1 MKVLILYNEGMRAYC
16 IEYVKSLCIHPD
28 IVAKQINDKTIL
40 PTLTCR
46 VLLVNWLHIG
56 EFERMLE
63 LNMAYHG
70 VSREEL
76 DLGIINLEQLSRS
89 SMLSQYLSVYFRLIH
104 IYPHLQLYDYIQ
116 GNIATLESLKISAKL
131 LEYQYRHDEVE
142 KLKSFC
148 SAGPKETDV
157 VMVGCMSSDHRM
169 NIFNCLKEKG
179 VNVKMINNLWEDDRD
194 REIAKAKILLNIH
207 YNPEYQF
214 FESLRCARW
223 IFANKLVITET
234 SGHSENYYLN
244 KYMMIE
250 PYDKIVEKVVETLAF
265 YNESTVNY
273 DIIDSDN
280 AREKLYLALGLL

>member
-16 IEYVKSLCIHPD
+16 IEYVKSLCVHPD

-46 VLLVNWLHIG
+46 VLLVNWLHMA

-70 VSREEL
+70 VSCEEL
-76 DLGIINLEQLSRS
+76 DLGMINLEQLSRP
-89 SMLSQYLSVYFRLIH
+89 SMLSQYFTTFSRIRES
-104 IYPHLQLYDYIQ
+104 YPRLQLYDYIQ
-116 GNIATLESLKISAKL
+116 GNIAVLKSLNISAKL

-142 KLKSFC
+142 KLKRFC
-148 SAGPKETDV
+148 TAGPKETDV

-169 NIFNCLKEKG
+169 NIFNALRAKG
-179 VNVKMINNLWEDDRD
+179 VNAKLINNLWEDDRD

-207 YNPEYQF
+207 YIPEYQF

-265 YNESTVNY
+265 YNENATNY